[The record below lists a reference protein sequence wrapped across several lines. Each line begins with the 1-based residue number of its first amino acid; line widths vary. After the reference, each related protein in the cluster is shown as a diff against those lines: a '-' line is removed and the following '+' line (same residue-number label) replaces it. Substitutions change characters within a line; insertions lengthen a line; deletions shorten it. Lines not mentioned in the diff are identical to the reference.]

1 MKNIKKERNYR
12 KALIWATSIV
22 SMACSGLS
30 LLCKPNTKSCDE
42 DLCNYQKEEFKAG
55 GTPLQNLATQPGMP
69 NGLGGGLPFPFFPP
83 SGDGFLPDSFI
94 NSLPYDQLYH
104 GSNQARYCEQPV
116 FVKDYFRN
124 MTSQFPTNDDE
135 QNCGYVAL
143 AMLLSYYDAYWNS
156 SFVEEKY
163 EVAGKAHLDSLSDA
177 DFISPGVKDLNL
189 DVWGFLP
196 NHLTEPT
203 KPCESDFEND
213 DQYQQ
218 AVTDY
223 WNEMYTVYDNYL
235 ERMVT
240 QQNIN
245 QFLMSYL
252 YKIALEKRQLVY
264 HTNSIPRIGLEGL
277 KIVADEY
284 FSRSESLSG
293 KVTLKYSLYDDSGY
307 LVYQTEDEKRDA
319 IRRDAIKKIKKGCP
333 VILAGNLYDSE
344 GHEGDGHIVVAYKYD
359 EQNDVIYGHS
369 GWKIPNSSN
378 ANMDETFYNYRGY
391 AYIEVS
397 DSLRYSPNNKKF
409 EVGGIAY
416 DTLSLS
422 SHVHGFEGGVSYSS
436 DSMHAVQ
443 CPCGE
448 TKYAFH
454 TMQRVSNRYVKCK
467 VCGHYKEDYDPDWR
481 PNPYGL

>member
-1 MKNIKKERNYR
+1 MAWTASLASIIATGLGLLNKSSTKARENDHYCNHDKSKEVGS
-12 KALIWATSIV
+12 API
-22 SMACSGLS
+22 
-30 LLCKPNTKSCDE
+30 
-42 DLCNYQKEEFKAG
+42 
-55 GTPLQNLATQPGMP
+55 QNLKVQTGMP

-104 GSNQARYCEQPV
+104 GPNQARYCEQPV

-124 MTSQFPTNDDE
+124 LTNQFPTNDDE

-223 WNEMYTVYDNYL
+223 WNEMYIVYDNYL

-240 QQNIN
+240 QENIN

-252 YKIALEKRQLVY
+252 YKIALEKGELAY
-264 HTNSIPRIGLEGL
+264 HTDSIPTIDMNGLRVIAT
-277 KIVADEY
+277 KY
-284 FSRSESLSG
+284 FQNSEHLNG
-293 KVTLKYSLYDDSGY
+293 KVSFKSFTIFDDNGYSFYPT
-307 LVYQTEDEKRDA
+307 VVEKQHAMRLDV
-319 IRRDAIKKIKKGCP
+319 IKKLKKGQP
-333 VILAGNLYDSE
+333 VILDIVLHGEDE
-344 GHEGDGHIVVAYKYD
+344 ETPGGGHAVLAYEYD
-359 EQNDVIYGHS
+359 EQNDIIYGHT
-369 GWKIPNSSN
+369 GYKLQGNSRVN
-378 ANMDETFYNYRGY
+378 LDVLALELNGY

-397 DSLRYSPNNKKF
+397 ESLRYSPNNKKF